1 MKTFPRMKK
10 RFLLLAAFAALTL
23 GAAAQEVK
31 IGMVN
36 DGTRRFLE

>member
-23 GAAAQEVK
+23 GAYAQEVK

-36 DGTRRFLE
+36 DGTRRFL